1 MFLSV
6 IRGDAMKAF
15 LGEIFDPI
23 IEFYQMRIKSEIFV
37 TIFIPLLIGGIS
49 YFVGFLIHP
58 KYEFSLIDFC
68 VGILDQ
74 LLTILTL
81 FISFSMAY
89 LSILITSSSK
99 NVDGLKDTPSKKY
112 FLKGKPCSLY
122 QVLSSEITYTLVFEI
137 FFMVIVLMQRFL
149 IYMCSSEV
157 LQILL
162 AVNIALFIHVLLM
175 MLIIIKNIYFSFWK
189 SH

>member
-1 MFLSV
+1 
-6 IRGDAMKAF
+6 MKAL
-15 LGEIFDPI
+15 LGEIFDPV
-23 IEFYQMRIKSEIFV
+23 IEFYQMRTKKEIFV
-37 TIFIPLLIGGIS
+37 TIFLPLVVGGIG
-49 YFVGFLIHP
+49 YLVGFLIHP

-68 VGILDQ
+68 IDIFNQ

-99 NVDGLKDTPSKKY
+99 NVDGLKETPSNKY

-149 IYMCSSEV
+149 VYICAEML

-162 AVNIALFIHVLLM
+162 SINIAFFIHVLLM
-175 MLIIIKNIYFSFWK
+175 MLIVIKNIYFSFWK
-189 SH
+189 SE